1 MGFPARSFAAIA
13 ASVLAGAV
21 ATAPAGSETARATP
35 AQVERAL
42 GAWELSNPA
51 GDRKCEV
58 AFRPERSGPGFAI
71 AFHADCSGLFPAVGA
86 VAAWS
91 VAPSGAIRWLDR
103 AGTVQFEFDET
114 ELGIFESLRPGDP
127 TVYFLT
133 NLSLA
138 GQQPPAADEVAG
150 IWTLGQP
157 AGRSLCTLDLKAE
170 LAADAG
176 ALEQRFALAV
186 TEGCERSIAAL
197 GLRSW
202 RLDREI
208 LVLTGQAGTLSFRRE
223 SDGRWKKTPQDNRP
237 LVLGRP

>member
-1 MGFPARSFAAIA
+1 MGFPARAFALLA
-13 ASVLAGAV
+13 APLLAGAV
-21 ATAPAGSETARATP
+21 TTAQASGETARATP

-58 AFRPERSGPGFAI
+58 AFRPERTGPGFAI
-71 AFHADCSGLFPAVGA
+71 AFHPDCAGLFPAVGV

-103 AGTVQFEFDET
+103 AGAAQFEFDET

-133 NLSLA
+133 NLTLA

-150 IWTLGQP
+150 LWTLGQP
-157 AGRSLCTLDLKAE
+157 AGRGLCTLDLKAE
-170 LAADAG
+170 LAPDAG
-176 ALEQRFALAV
+176 ALEQRFALTVA
-186 TEGCERSIAAL
+186 EGCERSIAAL
-197 GLRSW
+197 GLTSW

-208 LVLTGQAGTLSFRRE
+208 LVLAGRAGALSFRRE
-223 SDGRWKKTPQDNRP
+223 ADGRWKKTPQDNRP

>member
-1 MGFPARSFAAIA
+1 MDFRASAFLALAAPVLAALVTMAPARA
-13 ASVLAGAV
+13 
-21 ATAPAGSETARATP
+21 ENARAAP
-35 AQVERAL
+35 AQVARAL

-58 AFRPERSGPGFAI
+58 AFKPERAGPGFAI
-71 AFHADCSGLFPAVGA
+71 GFHADCASLFPAIGA
-86 VAAWS
+86 VSAWS

-103 AGTVQFEFDET
+103 AGTAQFEFDET

-133 NLSLA
+133 NLGLA

-157 AGRSLCTLDLKAE
+157 AGRALCTLDLKAE

-176 ALEQRFALAV
+176 ALEQRFALVV
-186 TEGCERSIAAL
+186 TDGCERSIAAL
-197 GLRSW
+197 GLASW
-202 RLDREI
+202 RLEREI
-208 LVLTGQAGTLSFRRE
+208 LVVAGRAGSLSFRRE
-223 SDGRWKKTPQDNRP
+223 TDGRWIKTPQDNRP